1 MQKTEKNLHL
11 LRIATYGSI
20 GALAYFLCVHFI
32 GVESMR
38 YSDEV
43 THARVIQEG
52 IDSGAWL
59 RLTLDGT
66 PYYNKPPFKM
76 WLTRLVL
83 ALFGE
88 GNLQFRL
95 IDGVATMGTVIVTML
110 LAFRLFA
117 CHLSAILS
125 GLLLLGSWDF
135 LVESRN
141 NQGTQ
146 DAMLL
151 FLVTTSMLVGWSLL
165 RHAQA
170 GESRGVR
177 RSVIG
182 LAVPLGLAI
191 STKSLAGGLPILLLL
206 IGLLTTLRSTFVTFL
221 SSHWKTLLLS
231 ALLVVVIPGLY
242 YLPLFLRDPHAW
254 AYVFHGEI
262 YNRLL
267 GEGYH
272 NQARWEFYLTGIFVR
287 RPTVPVALVLL
298 GGVVAFVQ
306 MARGRD
312 RRAWTFLLVWIV
324 VPLVLYSS
332 FSSRVFHYIA
342 PVFPPLAILCG
353 HGLAWGTT
361 AALRFLR
368 RRSVPVAA
376 MLGVCATIVLLPYY
390 YLVGSNLQ
398 STIRS
403 VSTSGRKLD
412 IEEIVTRI
420 QRAREHGPVR
430 VFVFDMDK
438 FLSGTGNQVWRFKFY
453 LHLIRNE
460 LQHQSQLA
468 QLRREA
474 TLPGPLWILAPIE
487 HSEELVKLSVPCEVR
502 PFVHPEGKRSH
513 YRSNEMRQGLGKP
526 QFILVRYQC

>member
-1 MQKTEKNLHL
+1 
-11 LRIATYGSI
+11 
-20 GALAYFLCVHFI
+20 
-32 GVESMR
+32 MR

-52 IDSGAWL
+52 IDSGAWFQ
-59 RLTLDGT
+59 LTLDGV

-83 ALFGE
+83 ALLGE

-95 IDGVATMGTVIVTML
+95 IDGVATMGTVLVTMR
-110 LAFRLFA
+110 LAFRLFS

-165 RHAQA
+165 QHAQA

-182 LAVPLGLAI
+182 LAIPLGLAI

-206 IGLLTTLRSTFVTFL
+206 IGLLTSLRSTFVTFL
-221 SSHWKTLLLS
+221 FTYWKTLLLS
-231 ALLVVVIPGLY
+231 ALIVVAIPGLY
-242 YLPLFLRDPHAW
+242 YLPLFLRDPNAW
-254 AYVFHGEI
+254 TYVFHGEI
-262 YNRLL
+262 YNRLI

-272 NQARWEFYLTGIFVR
+272 NQARWEFYLAGIFIR

-298 GGVVAFVQ
+298 GSAVACVQ
-306 MARGRD
+306 MVRRRD
-312 RRAWTFLLVWIV
+312 RRAWAFLLVWIL
-324 VPLVLYSS
+324 VPLILYSS

-342 PVFPPLAILCG
+342 PVFPPLAILSG
-353 HGLAWGTT
+353 HGLAWVTT
-361 AALRFLR
+361 AALRFIR
-368 RRSVPVAA
+368 QRSVPVAA
-376 MLGVCATIVLLPYY
+376 MLVVCATIVLLPYY
-390 YLVGSNLQ
+390 YLVGSNLR

-403 VSTSGRKLD
+403 VSSSGRKLD
-412 IEEIVTRI
+412 IEEIVTNI
-420 QRAREHGPVR
+420 QSAREHGPAR
-430 VFVFDMDK
+430 VIVFDMDR
-438 FLSGTGNQVWRFKFY
+438 FLSGTGNQLWRFKFY

-460 LQHQSQLA
+460 LRYESQMA

-474 TLPGPLWILAPIE
+474 TLPGPLWVLAPIE
-487 HSEELVKLSVPCEVR
+487 HSEELVNLSSPCDVR

-526 QFILVRYQC
+526 QFILVRYHC

>member
-11 LRIATYGSI
+11 LQIVTYACI
-20 GALAYFLCVHFI
+20 GVLAYFLCVHFI

-52 IDSGAWL
+52 IDSGAWF

-76 WLTRLVL
+76 WLTRLLL

-95 IDGVATMGTVIVTML
+95 IDGVATMGTVLVTML

-151 FLVTTSMLVGWSLL
+151 FLVSTSMLVGWSLL
-165 RHAQA
+165 RHTQA

-177 RSVIG
+177 RSLIE

-206 IGLLTTLRSTFVTFL
+206 IGLLTTLRSTFLTFL
-221 SSHWKTLLLS
+221 FTYWKTLLLS
-231 ALLVVVIPGLY
+231 AFIVVAIPGLY
-242 YLPLFLRDPHAW
+242 YLPLFLRDSNAW

-287 RPTVPVALVLL
+287 RPTVPIALVLL
-298 GGVVAFVQ
+298 GSMVALVQ
-306 MARGRD
+306 IVRGID
-312 RRAWTFLLVWIV
+312 RRAWAFLLVWIV
-324 VPLVLYSS
+324 VPLILYSS

-342 PVFPPLAILCG
+342 PVFPPLAVLSG

-361 AALRFLR
+361 VALRFIR
-368 RRSVPVAA
+368 RRSVPVAVVLA
-376 MLGVCATIVLLPYY
+376 VCATIVLLPYY
-390 YLVGSNLQ
+390 YLVGSNLR
-398 STIRS
+398 SSIRS

-412 IEEIVTRI
+412 IDEIVTNF
-420 QRAREHGPVR
+420 QSARAHGPAR
-430 VFVFDMDK
+430 VVVFDMDR

-460 LQHQSQLA
+460 LRHESQMV

-474 TLPGPLWILAPIE
+474 TLPGSLWVLAPIE
-487 HSEELVKLSVPCEVR
+487 HSEELVNLGSPCEVR

-513 YRSNEMRQGLGKP
+513 YRSNEVRQGLGQP

>member
-1 MQKTEKNLHL
+1 MRETGKNLRL
-11 LRIATYGSI
+11 FRIAAYGCI

-52 IDSGAWL
+52 IDSGNWF
-59 RLTLDGT
+59 RLTLDSS

-88 GNLQFRL
+88 GNLQFRV
-95 IDGVATMGTVIVTML
+95 IDGAATMGTVLVTML
-110 LAFRLFA
+110 LAFRLFT
-117 CHLSAILS
+117 CHLSAMLS

-151 FLVTTSMLVGWSLL
+151 FLVTTSMLVGWRLL
-165 RHAQA
+165 QHAQA
-170 GESRGVR
+170 GENRGVR

-206 IGLLTTLRSTFVTFL
+206 LGLLTSLRSTFVTFL
-221 SSHWKTLLLS
+221 FTYWRTLVLS
-231 ALLVVVIPGLY
+231 ALIVVAIPGLY
-242 YLPLFLRDPHAW
+242 YLPLFLRDPNAW
-254 AYVFHGEI
+254 ANVFHGEI
-262 YNRLL
+262 YNRLI

-272 NQARWEFYLTGIFVR
+272 NQARWEFYLAGIFVR
-287 RPTVPVALVLL
+287 RPTIPVALLLL
-298 GGVVAFVQ
+298 GSTVAFVQ
-306 MARGRD
+306 MVRGRD

-324 VPLVLYSS
+324 VPLILYSS

-342 PVFPPLAILCG
+342 PVFPPLAILSG

-361 AALRFLR
+361 AALRFIR
-368 RRSVPVAA
+368 QRSVPGAA
-376 MLGVCATIVLLPYY
+376 IFAVCASIALLPSY
-390 YLVGSNLQ
+390 YLLGTNLR

-412 IEEIVTRI
+412 IEEIVTNI
-420 QRAREHGPVR
+420 QRAREHGPAR
-430 VFVFDMDK
+430 VIVFDMDR

-460 LQHQSQLA
+460 LRHESQMA
-468 QLRREA
+468 QLRHEA
-474 TLPGPLWILAPIE
+474 TLPGTLWVLAPIE
-487 HSEELVKLSVPCEVR
+487 HKEELLKLSVPCEVR

-513 YRSNEMRQGLGKP
+513 YRSNEVRQGLGKP